1 MKTSTYITGNHLTV
15 ADLVVFADLHSHA
28 QKITVVSTP
37 NVLRWVD
44 LVQNTAVK
52 GNVAAEKEFS
62 LIPVDHENVPE
73 PVITVAVSIMNLRAP
88 GIRYFEKLKRY
99 YVFAEEGEEE

>member
-1 MKTSTYITGNHLTV
+1 MNTHLKTSTYITGNHLTV

-28 QKITVVSTP
+28 QKITVASTP
-37 NVLRWVD
+37 NVLRWFD

-52 GNVAAEKEFS
+52 GNAAAEKEFS

-73 PVITVAVSIMNLRAP
+73 PVITVAVSIVNLCAP
-88 GIRYFEKLKRY
+88 GIRYLKN
-99 YVFAEEGEEE
+99 